1 LPELRK
7 DPVTGRWV
15 IIATER
21 SKRPKDYE
29 TLRMEP
35 RPGVCPFCFGN
46 ESLTPEEVL
55 SFRHNGKRNSPEPD
69 WWVRVVPNKYPA
81 LSFEGEAVRRA
92 EGLYDLI
99 NGVGAHEVIIESP
112 DHQVPLAA
120 LPEEHIREIL
130 WAYRD
135 RLIAHSKD
143 PRIGYVLIF
152 KNQGPAAGASLDH
165 PHTQLIATP
174 IVPVQVKEEMK
185 GAERY
190 FEYKDR
196 CVFCDMIGQ
205 EERKPSRVVEG
216 TNHFVAFEPYA
227 SRFPFETWVL
237 PRRHQG
243 HFESLS
249 ESEVGDLAGLL
260 KRVLGRIWNALDDP
274 PFNFMLHVSPPGD
287 ADTEW
292 YHWHLEIIPKLTTV
306 AGFEWGSGFYINP
319 TAPGDACRHLRQADW
334 EVPYKKPPRVHQTT
348 GS

>member
-21 SKRPKDYE
+21 SKRPNEYQ
-29 TLRMEP
+29 TLRADP

-55 SFRHNGKRNSPEPD
+55 RFGRPNGNSDDPD
-69 WWVRVVPNKYPA
+69 WWVRVVPNRYPA
-81 LSFEGEAVRRA
+81 LSFEGEAIRRA

-99 NGVGAHEVIIESP
+99 NAVGAHEVIIESP

-120 LPEEHIREIL
+120 LPQDHIREIL
-130 WAYRD
+130 WAYRQ
-135 RLIAHSKD
+135 RLEVHSRD

-152 KNQGPAAGASLDH
+152 KNHGPAAGASLDH

-174 IVPVQVKEEMK
+174 IVPVQVKEEMN
-185 GAERY
+185 GAAKY
-190 FEYKDR
+190 YEYKDR
-196 CVFCDMIGQ
+196 CVFCDIMSQ
-205 EERKPSRVVEG
+205 EERKPNRVLEG
-216 TNHFVAFEPYA
+216 TGAFLAFEPYA
-227 SRFPFETWVL
+227 SRFPFETWIL

-243 HFESLS
+243 HFETLS
-249 ESEVGDLAGLL
+249 EDEVNELAGLL
-260 KRVLGRIWNALDDP
+260 KRTLGRMWNALNDP
-274 PFNFMLHVSPPGD
+274 PFNFMLHVAPPQEAESPS
-287 ADTEW
+287 

-319 TAPGDACRHLRQADW
+319 TSPSEACRDLRNAEW
-334 EVPYKKPPRVHQTT
+334 KVPYKKPPRVRQ
-348 GS
+348 GAAS